1 MTQRQLILEDSIP
14 SNPLKEEEDKT
25 QNQKQIQLVPDSV
38 KFAKIWE
45 KRKESSNLTGS
56 LSATCSVLLP
66 NRRVLR
72 LLLDHFWLKKRTTAP
87 IQKTNLT
94 HLISDNKN
102 LPEQIK

>member
-1 MTQRQLILEDSIP
+1 MTQRQLVSEDSTP
-14 SNPLKEEEDKT
+14 SNRLLEEEDET
-25 QNQKQIQLVPDSV
+25 QNLKQIQLVPDSV
-38 KFAKIWE
+38 KFAKIQE

-72 LLLDHFWLKKRTTAP
+72 LLLDHFWLKKMTTAL

-94 HLISDNKN
+94 HLISDN
-102 LPEQIK
+102 